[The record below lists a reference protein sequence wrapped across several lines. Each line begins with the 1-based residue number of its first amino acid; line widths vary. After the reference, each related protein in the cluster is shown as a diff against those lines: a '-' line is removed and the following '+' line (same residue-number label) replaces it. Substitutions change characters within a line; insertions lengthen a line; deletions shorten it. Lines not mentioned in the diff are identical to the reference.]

1 MLRKVFL
8 SLILFIG
15 ISGISKVFAASPQAS
30 NWSVIYSS
38 INCQGVVV
46 LSTGTVVNI
55 SNAKYFSYFVY
66 VHSGSNVNFTISY
79 EVLPDNTGDVSQL
92 GDNANTGVVWTAPT
106 TGSSVVTITATGAK
120 TDYFSPEATKWIRFK
135 MTGGASSNS
144 ARVSLFLC
152 TYNEK

>member
-1 MLRKVFL
+1 MLRKIFL
-8 SLILFIG
+8 SLILLIG
-15 ISGISKVFAASPQAS
+15 ISGMSKVFAASPQAS
-30 NWSVIYSS
+30 NWQVIYSS

-66 VHSGSNVNFTISY
+66 VHSGANINFTVSY
-79 EVLPDNTGDVSQL
+79 EVLPDNTGNVSEL
-92 GDNANTGVVWTAPT
+92 GENCNTGAIWTAPT
-106 TGSSVVTITATGAK
+106 TGSSVVTITAAGGK
-120 TDYFSPEATKWIRFK
+120 TDYFSPEVTKWIRFK
-135 MTGGASSNS
+135 ITGGASANS